1 MKHSD
6 PAFEALWKCVVD
18 DWDDDATHGAFLEHC
33 QHADLLH
40 EAAVRYRG
48 MTGDRERGQSAEK
61 RLQGVALLAM
71 ARLESTRT
79 GSTVESGRTAA
90 RVVLILFFL
99 AASVALLLYAG
110 R

>member
-1 MKHSD
+1 
-6 PAFEALWKCVVD
+6 
-18 DWDDDATHGAFLEHC
+18 
-33 QHADLLH
+33 
-40 EAAVRYRG
+40 
-48 MTGDRERGQSAEK
+48 MTGDRQRGQSAEK

-79 GSTVESGRTAA
+79 TSSLEAGRTAA